1 MKIVLDAGHG
11 LGTLGKRTPDGEPKW
26 AFNNTVLLAAEAAL
40 TAFRDVRILRTD
52 DPTGRRDVPL
62 KERTDRANAWN
73 ADLFVSFHHNAN
85 TGNWGSWGGTET
97 FTLDARGANPKS
109 AELARIIQPAIVRA
123 MGLRDRGV
131 KKMNLHVLR
140 ETHMPAVL
148 IEGGFMDSRTD
159 IQVLRDPARLQA
171 QGNAAATAIAAC
183 FGLVK
188 RTPASAVPAPQTRKR
203 FRLATGT
210 FPDRRSAEQ
219 AAVKLRQLFG
229 WTVYVKKE
237 N

>member
-11 LGTLGKRTPDGEPKW
+11 LGTPGKRTPDGEPEW

-40 TAFRDVRILRTD
+40 AAFKDVRILRTD
-52 DPTGRRDVPL
+52 DPSGRRDVPL
-62 KERTDRANAWN
+62 QERTDRANAWN

-85 TGNWGSWGGTET
+85 TGAWGDWGGTET
-97 FTLDARGANPKS
+97 FTLDARRANPKS
-109 AELARIIQPAIVRA
+109 ADLARILQPAIVRA

-131 KKMNLHVLR
+131 KKRNLHVLR

-159 IQVLRDPARLQA
+159 IRALRDPARLQA
-171 QGNAAATAIAAC
+171 QGVAAASAIAAW
-183 FGLVK
+183 FGLTK
-188 RTPASAVPAPQTRKR
+188 RQPDAAVPAGQPGKQ

-210 FPDRRSAEQ
+210 FPDRRSADN
-219 AAVKLRQLFG
+219 AAAKLRQQFG
-229 WTVYVKKE
+229 WTVYVKE
-237 N
+237 GN